1 VEVDGRRLA
10 DGVERKDAIRLTS
23 NGGEADLAVR
33 AVALGPTLV
42 VEPNAVNLGQVPA
55 GSKTTFRIQLA
66 NDGSGELA
74 GTVRSTEP
82 WLHLDAERFSG
93 RREIKARLRT
103 RDLAP
108 GRYTGAIE
116 IESSGGN
123 TSVVVHAEVTD
134 PAGWFERVGSLLP
147 R

>member
-10 DGVERKDAIRLTS
+10 DGVERTGAIRLSS
-23 NGGEADLAVR
+23 NGGDADLPVR
-33 AVALGPTLV
+33 AVALGPTLI

-55 GSKTTFRIQLA
+55 GSKTAFRIQLA
-66 NDGSGELA
+66 NNGSGELA

-82 WLHLDAERFSG
+82 WLHLDTERFSG
-93 RREIKARLRT
+93 RREVKARLRT

-108 GRYTGAIE
+108 GRYAGAIE
-116 IESSGGN
+116 IESNGGN
-123 TSVVVHAEVTD
+123 TSVVVHTEVTD
-134 PAGWFERVGSLLP
+134 PAGWFERVGGLLP